1 MNKYRISIPK
11 SVKEAYAF
19 DKYNS
24 NKLWTE
30 GINEEINKAR
40 ISVQESNVYLDKL
53 IGYQEIGLH
62 MIFDNKRGKNLWRKG
77 ITVDGGHTKKIPSSV
92 TYSSV
97 VSWDSVLNMLMVSDL
112 NALDLK
118 AVYI

>member
-1 MNKYRISIPK
+1 M
-11 SVKEAYAF
+11 
-19 DKYNS
+19 
-24 NKLWTE
+24 
-30 GINEEINKAR
+30 
-40 ISVQESNVYLDKL
+40 QEYNVYPNKF